1 MKIFSSRSSSHFS
14 TFPPPNSSLLRLG
27 TIALLVF
34 VAKSTEGR
42 EFSTPNLNELS
53 RDEVTGTVAIASRST
68 DRSSEYRAKINLAKV
83 RTGATV
89 NTSFLLTNETEVLLH
104 FDRVKTTCSCVQA
117 KIPASRLN
125 AGETTKNV
133 SELTVKIP
141 QVRSKKFTVV
151 ELVLSSKDAPDQE
164 LRLMV
169 NANIE
174 RPFHVP
180 HQKISTMLDQSESFS
195 HSIPIEL
202 F

>member
-1 MKIFSSRSSSHFS
+1 VATGVLK
-14 TFPPPNSSLLRLG
+14 LG
-27 TIALLVF
+27 ILALLVF
-34 VAKSTEGR
+34 IARAAADQDSPQNLTESNRGDVAA
-42 EFSTPNLNELS
+42 
-53 RDEVTGTVAIASRST
+53 TVPIASRST
-68 DRSSEYRAKINLAKV
+68 DRSSEYRAKINLGNVK
-83 RTGATV
+83 TGATV
-89 NTSFLLTNETEVLLH
+89 NSSFLLGNETEVLLH

-125 AGETTKNV
+125 AGEATKNV

-141 QVRSKKFTVV
+141 QVRAKKFTVA

-174 RPFHVP
+174 RSFHVP

-195 HSIPIEL
+195 HLIPFEL